1 MATMQSF
8 RKVATRVW
16 VMVTQAESLRVAAAV
31 AALTLSQATSAAAQ
45 SAIDFTVTGTST
57 VRGWTCAAQGT
68 MAVTGGAASSAP
80 VPGIDGGVPT
90 ATVTVPLKAFK
101 CPNDEMT
108 EHLNQAMKSD
118 KFTEIT
124 FKLEKYELAAGKG
137 QASGTMTIVGNSLP
151 IVVPVT
157 LRPAAGGVEIEGDTR
172 LDMTKYGVEPPVVM
186 LGLMK
191 VGPQIRIQFK
201 GKVTR

>member
-1 MATMQSF
+1 MISLTKKA
-8 RKVATRVW
+8 RRVW
-16 VMVTQAESLRVAAAV
+16 VSATPGRGVRAAVVVAAFV
-31 AALTLSQATSAAAQ
+31 LSQPTGAAAQ
-45 SAIDFTVTGTST
+45 STIDFTVTGTST
-57 VRGWTCAAQGT
+57 VRGWTCAAQGV
-68 MAVTGGAASSAP
+68 MALTGGSASSAP

-118 KFTEIT
+118 KFSDIV
-124 FKLEKYELAAGKG
+124 FKLEKYEVAAGKG
-137 QASGTMTIVGNSLP
+137 QASGTMTIVGNSQP
-151 IVVPVT
+151 IVVPVM

-172 LDMTKYGVEPPVVM
+172 LDMTKYGVDPPVVM
-186 LGLMK
+186 MGLMK

>member
-1 MATMQSF
+1 MISVSKMATRAWQS
-8 RKVATRVW
+8 ATRASGV
-16 VMVTQAESLRVAAAV
+16 RAAAV
-31 AALTLSQATSAAAQ
+31 IAVCAASHATGAAAQ
-45 SAIDFTVTGTST
+45 STIDFTVTGTST
-57 VRGWTCAAQGT
+57 VRGWTCAAQGV
-68 MAVTGGAASSAP
+68 MALTGGSASSAP
-80 VPGIDGGVPT
+80 VPGIDGGIPT

-118 KFTEIT
+118 KFSEIS

-137 QASGTMTIVGNSLP
+137 QASGSMTIVGNTQP

-201 GKVTR
+201 GKVAR

>member
-1 MATMQSF
+1 MISLSRMATRAWGS
-8 RKVATRVW
+8 ATRASGMRAAV
-16 VMVTQAESLRVAAAV
+16 VVAAFV
-31 AALTLSQATSAAAQ
+31 LSQATGAAAQ
-45 SAIDFTVTGTST
+45 STIDFTVTGTST
-57 VRGWTCAAQGT
+57 VRGWTCAAQGV
-68 MAVTGGAASSAP
+68 MALTGGSASSAP

-90 ATVTVPLKAFK
+90 ATITVPLKAFK

-118 KFTEIT
+118 KFTEIV
-124 FKLEKYELAAGKG
+124 FKLEKYEVAAGKG
-137 QASGTMTIVGNSLP
+137 QASGTMTIVGNSQP

-172 LDMTKYGVEPPVVM
+172 LDMTKYGVDPPVVM
-186 LGLMK
+186 MGLMK

>member
-1 MATMQSF
+1 M
-8 RKVATRVW
+8 
-16 VMVTQAESLRVAAAV
+16 
-31 AALTLSQATSAAAQ
+31 AALAATIVVGHAAGAAAQ
-45 SAIDFTVTGTST
+45 SPVDFTVTGTST

-68 MAVTGGAASSAP
+68 MVLTSGSASSAP
-80 VPGIDGGVPT
+80 VPGIDSGIPT

-118 KFTEIT
+118 KFTEIV
-124 FKLEKYELAAGKG
+124 FKLEKYEVAAGKG
-137 QASGTMTIVGNSLP
+137 QASGTMTIVGNSQP
-151 IVVPVT
+151 ITVPVT

-172 LDMTKYGVEPPVVM
+172 LDMTKYGVDPPVVM
-186 LGLMK
+186 MGLMK

-201 GKVTR
+201 GKVAR

>member
-1 MATMQSF
+1 MNKSTTVARRVCEIATY
-8 RKVATRVW
+8 TRGV
-16 VMVTQAESLRVAAAV
+16 RVAAV
-31 AALTLSQATSAAAQ
+31 AAALAVSTASGAAAQ

-68 MAVTGGAASSAP
+68 MALTSGAAASAP
-80 VPGIDGGVPT
+80 VPGIDGGIPT

-118 KFTEIT
+118 RFAEIT

-137 QASGTMTIVGNSLP
+137 QASGTMTIVGNSQP